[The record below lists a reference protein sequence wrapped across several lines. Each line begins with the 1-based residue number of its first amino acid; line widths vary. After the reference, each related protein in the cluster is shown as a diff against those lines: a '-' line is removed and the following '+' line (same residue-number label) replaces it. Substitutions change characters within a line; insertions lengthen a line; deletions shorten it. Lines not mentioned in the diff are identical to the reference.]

1 MAQFD
6 VHRLGDGLVLDC
18 QADLLDHLN
27 SRFVVP
33 LLPLDEAPKPAKRLN
48 PIFEVD
54 GKDYVMATQF
64 AAAVQRKD
72 LGKVVIS
79 LADRGLEITGAV
91 DVLISGV

>member
-27 SRFVVP
+27 SRFIVP
-33 LLPLDEAPKPAKRLN
+33 LLPLDEAPKPARRLN
-48 PIFEVD
+48 PIFGID

-64 AAAVQRKD
+64 ASAVERND
-72 LGKVVIS
+72 LGKVVTS
-79 LADRGLEITGAV
+79 LADRALEITAAV